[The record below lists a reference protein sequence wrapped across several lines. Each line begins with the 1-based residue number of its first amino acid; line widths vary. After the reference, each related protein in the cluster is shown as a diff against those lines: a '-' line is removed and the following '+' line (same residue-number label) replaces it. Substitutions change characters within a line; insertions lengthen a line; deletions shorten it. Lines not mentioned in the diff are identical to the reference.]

1 MTTNLIQITPT
12 MDVIVGTNVG
22 ELEAL
27 FTSDKGLSDQ
37 VEYITRVAKNAIIDI
52 TTEQGQNE
60 LRLLAKNISAA
71 KKKMDAEGKKIC
83 DYLKARPTLVDKTRK
98 KMRDALDALEIEILA
113 PLTEIEKRKEDVQK
127 IKQMHLTLSGADSS
141 TIMAVLEEAH
151 TIVMTEE
158 VWKET
163 FNEARIALKAEINLL
178 TSMHANA
185 EKREA
190 REAAEKAELE
200 RLRKEQEEA
209 QRIIREEQIRKAA
222 EEKAAAEKAKIEE
235 ENKRLKAEIE
245 KSKSNQP
252 PQQPKTKNVAEKP
265 ATSGALKKAAAELK
279 EALLPLVGGDAE
291 IARNI
296 GIAIYRGQLP
306 HVTFTP

>member
-1 MTTNLIQITPT
+1 MNTNLIQITPT

-98 KMRDALDALEIEILA
+98 KMRDELDALEAEILA

-127 IKQMHLTLSGADSS
+127 IKQMHLTLSGADSA

-151 TIVMTEE
+151 TIVLTEE

-245 KSKSNQP
+245 KSKYQP
-252 PQQPKTKNVAEKP
+252 PQYQKAKNVAEKP
-265 ATSGALKKAAAELK
+265 ASSDALKKAAAELK

-291 IARNI
+291 MARNI

>member
-1 MTTNLIQITPT
+1 MNTNRIQITPT

-27 FTSDKGLSDQ
+27 FTSEKGLADQ

-71 KKKMDAEGKKIC
+71 KKKMDAEGKRIC

-98 KMRDALDALEIEILA
+98 KMRDSLDALEAEILA
-113 PLTEIEKRKEDVQK
+113 PLTEIEKRKDDVQK
-127 IKQMHLTLSGADSS
+127 IKQMHLTLSGADSA
-141 TIMAVLEEAH
+141 TIMTVLEEAH

-222 EEKAAAEKAKIEE
+222 EDKAKIEE
-235 ENKRLKAEIE
+235 ENKRLKEEIE
-245 KSKSNQP
+245 KAKYKSPQ
-252 PQQPKTKNVAEKP
+252 QQPKAGNVRGKP
-265 ATSGALKKAAAELK
+265 ATSEALKIAAAELK
-279 EALLPLVGGDAE
+279 EALLQLVGGDAE
-291 IARNI
+291 MARNI